1 MAVRL
6 TVYYKEDNRHETYP
20 VAFQTIFEEVWHPLA
35 IRLGLE
41 IVPRMNALRFSAQN
55 AAVVDALIAEL
66 TQLAE
71 WVNTSEDWV
80 SAKARTLQLPERIDD
95 LINAL
100 KDVQNNWAD
109 IESISIC

>member
-35 IRLGLE
+35 IRLNLE
-41 IVPRMNALRFSAQN
+41 LVPRMNALRFSAQN
-55 AAVVDALIAEL
+55 AAAVDALIAEL
-66 TQLAE
+66 DQLGE
-71 WVNTSEDWV
+71 WINTSEDWV
-80 SAKARTLQLPERIDD
+80 SVKARNLQLPERIAD

-100 KDVQNNWAD
+100 KDVQAHWSE